1 MSDFIQY
8 GNIRT
13 LHKLGSRPVKGLVE
27 DLQKYS
33 RQNPTA
39 LLLPSLYT
47 DLFSSA
53 MDGILDVLREVN
65 YLDQIVIALDR
76 ADAKQ
81 FAESKERIADL
92 PQDVKLVWVDGKRVR
107 EMFKIAQRHG
117 LETGA
122 PGKGRAVWIALGYV
136 IAARRAEQVVLHDC
150 DIVTYTPELLAR
162 LCYPLMNPRL
172 GFEFVKGYYP
182 RFSQR
187 LNGRVVRLFVVPL
200 LNALTTII
208 GHHPLL
214 EFLRSFRYPLAGEFG
229 MSIDL
234 AKNLRIPFDWGIEIT
249 VLAEIFRMINPRQV
263 CQVDIIEQYD
273 HKHQDLSAD
282 NPQAGLM
289 KMAIDIAVSLIRSLA
304 TEGVVMSPSFFST
317 LRITYMR
324 KAQDAVRTY
333 HSVAEFNGLEFDR
346 HGEGLAI
353 EAFTVAIRDAA
364 EDYISGPMSQSLI
377 SNWNR
382 VISAEPTFYEQLYEY
397 VETDNKTAARV

>member
-13 LHKLGSRPVKGLVE
+13 LHKLGSRPVKGIVE
-27 DLQKYS
+27 DLKKYS
-33 RQNPTA
+33 VQNPTA
-39 LLLPSLYT
+39 LLLPSLYS

-53 MDGILDVLREVN
+53 MDGILEVLRSVD

-76 ADAKQ
+76 ANAKQ

-92 PQDVKLVWVDGKRVR
+92 PQNVRLVWVDGERVR
-107 EMFKIAQRHG
+107 EMFAIAERHG

-136 IAARRAEQVVLHDC
+136 IASRRCEQVVLHDC

-162 LCYPLMNPRL
+162 LCYPMMNPRL

-200 LNALTTII
+200 LNALTSII
-208 GHHPLL
+208 DHHPLL

-234 AKNLRIPFDWGIEIT
+234 AKNLRIPYDWGIEIT
-249 VLAEIFRMINPRQV
+249 VLAEIYRMINPRQV

-282 NPQAGLM
+282 NPEAGLM
-289 KMAIDIAVSLIRSLA
+289 KMAIDIAVSLIRALA

-317 LRITYMR
+317 LRITYLR

-333 HSVAEFNGLEFDR
+333 HSVAELNGLEFDR

-353 EAFTVAIRDAA
+353 DAFAVAIRDAA
-364 EDYISGPMSQSLI
+364 EAYISGPMSQQLI

-382 VISAEPTFYEQLYEY
+382 VISAEPTFYDQLFEY
-397 VETDNKTAARV
+397 VEADNKTAAQV